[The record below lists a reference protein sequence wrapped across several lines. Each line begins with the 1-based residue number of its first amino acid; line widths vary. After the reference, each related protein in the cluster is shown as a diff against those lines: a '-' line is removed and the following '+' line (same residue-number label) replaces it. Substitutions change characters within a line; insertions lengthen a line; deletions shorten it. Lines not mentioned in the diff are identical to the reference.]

1 MCDKACAASQ
11 KEFELIKLQREA
23 QREKLEFFSRNSRS
37 PEEKLEN
44 MCETKP
50 SRFETDSHFQQQERS
65 HRRQNTERS
74 QHGYWK
80 WPMYA
85 SEARHPQVSQIP
97 RNQQFI
103 ATSQTTQRPVR
114 GPVEM
119 VASGLSPERKLPATP
134 PRFHDIQR
142 QW

>member
-23 QREKLEFFSRNSRS
+23 QPEKLEFFRRNSRS

-74 QHGYWK
+74 QNGYWK
-80 WPMYA
+80 WPMYP
-85 SEARHPQVSQIP
+85 SELDTLKLARYQGINNS
-97 RNQQFI
+97 
-103 ATSQTTQRPVR
+103 
-114 GPVEM
+114 
-119 VASGLSPERKLPATP
+119 LLPT
-134 PRFHDIQR
+134 RLHKDL
-142 QW
+142 